1 MIMRACTGFWT
12 DKEGVIIQYANA
24 TIMIVDD
31 TPANLEILE
40 EILREKGHAVMAF
53 PGGRMAIEAAG
64 RIRPDLVLL
73 DIMMPD
79 MDGYAV
85 CRQLKADAATR
96 DIPVL
101 FISALEDIRSKITA
115 LSIGGVDYVTKPFQP
130 EEVQARVATH
140 LRIVQLQQ
148 HLKAQNENLQDIVAQ
163 RTHALA
169 QANERLMKLNRL
181 KDDFFRMISHEVR
194 TPANGL
200 LGIGALIVQQYMEG
214 EAADE
219 YKDLLR
225 QSGQRLENLLD
236 DMALLLNLQEDE
248 VGMEE
253 PYPLEDALN
262 RLRRQNPAVEIQL
275 GNEISPQQM
284 LLKIEPRMLDKVLT
298 VFTRLA
304 GYFMTGDT
312 LSISVSHEYT
322 GSVHMQIELDNLVL
336 TDEQLNGF
344 FSIDSPVRGFTPA
357 QSMGIAPVVASSVL
371 DVCGGSLQFTRD
383 HDAQGRLTAIIPS
396 SMGEQHD

>member
-1 MIMRACTGFWT
+1 
-12 DKEGVIIQYANA
+12 
-24 TIMIVDD
+24 
-31 TPANLEILE
+31 
-40 EILREKGHAVMAF
+40 
-53 PGGRMAIEAAG
+53 
-64 RIRPDLVLL
+64 
-73 DIMMPD
+73 
-79 MDGYAV
+79 
-85 CRQLKADAATR
+85 
-96 DIPVL
+96 
-101 FISALEDIRSKITA
+101 
-115 LSIGGVDYVTKPFQP
+115 
-130 EEVQARVATH
+130 
-140 LRIVQLQQ
+140 
-148 HLKAQNENLQDIVAQ
+148 
-163 RTHALA
+163 
-169 QANERLMKLNRL
+169 MKLNRL